1 MIAKLQGVVDYIED
15 DFIVIMIAQIGY
27 RVFTPYS
34 FNIGENVSLWI
45 ETIVREDY
53 IKLFGFKTNS
63 EQDLFNSLISI
74 SSIGPKLA
82 LSILRSLKLDL
93 FYKAIISQDYKLI
106 SSVPGV
112 GKKMAEKILLEF
124 KSKTELFNSR
134 QIIQENANS
143 SNYSELLSALE
154 ALGYKRIEITT
165 LVDEIISAN
174 SNLELEKLIPI
185 ALKKISESK

>member
-1 MIAKLQGVVDYIED
+1 MIGKLQGVVDYIED
-15 DFIVIMIAQIGY
+15 DFIIINCNQVGY
-27 RVFTPYS
+27 KVFIPYS
-34 FNIGENVSLWI
+34 FNIGENISLWI

-63 EQDLFNSLISI
+63 EQNVFNSLISI
-74 SSIGPKLA
+74 SSVGPKLA

-93 FYKAIISQDYKLI
+93 FYKAIISQDSKLI

-124 KSKTELFNSR
+124 KSKSEIFNSK
-134 QIIQENANS
+134 QIYQETGN

-154 ALGYKRIEITT
+154 ALGYKRSEITD
-165 LVDEIISAN
+165 VVSEIISEN
-174 SNLELEKLIPI
+174 KDLEIEKLIPI

>member
-27 RVFTPYS
+27 KVFTPYS

-134 QIIQENANS
+134 QIIQENSNS

-154 ALGYKRIEITT
+154 SLGYKRIEITN
-165 LVDEIISAN
+165 LVDEIISSN
-174 SNLELEKLIPI
+174 SNLELEK
-185 ALKKISESK
+185 

>member
-27 RVFTPYS
+27 KVFTPYS

-134 QIIQENANS
+134 QIIQENSNS

-154 ALGYKRIEITT
+154 SLGYKRIEITN
-165 LVDEIISAN
+165 LVDEIISSN

>member
-27 RVFTPYS
+27 KVFTPYS

-134 QIIQENANS
+134 QIIQENSNS

-154 ALGYKRIEITT
+154 ALGYKRIEITN
-165 LVDEIISAN
+165 LVDEIISTN
-174 SNLELEKLIPI
+174 SNLKLEKLIPI
-185 ALKKISESK
+185 ALKKKNK

>member
-27 RVFTPYS
+27 KVFTPYS

-134 QIIQENANS
+134 QIIQENSNS

-154 ALGYKRIEITT
+154 ALGYKRIEITN

>member
-27 RVFTPYS
+27 KVFTPYS

-134 QIIQENANS
+134 QIIQENSNS

-154 ALGYKRIEITT
+154 ALGYKRIEITN

-174 SNLELEKLIPI
+174 SNLELERLIPI

>member
-1 MIAKLQGVVDYIED
+1 MIAKLQGVVNYIED

-27 RVFTPYS
+27 KVFTPYS

-134 QIIQENANS
+134 QIIQENSNS

-154 ALGYKRIEITT
+154 ALGYKRIEITN

>member
-27 RVFTPYS
+27 KVFTPYS

-134 QIIQENANS
+134 QIIQENSNS

-154 ALGYKRIEITT
+154 ALGYKRIEITN
-165 LVDEIISAN
+165 LVDEIISTN